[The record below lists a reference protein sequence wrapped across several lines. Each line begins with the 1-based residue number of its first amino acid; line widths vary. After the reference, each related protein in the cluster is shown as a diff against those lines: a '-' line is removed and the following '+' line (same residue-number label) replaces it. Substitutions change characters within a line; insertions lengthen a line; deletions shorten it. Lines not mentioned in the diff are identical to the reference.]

1 MKWFALLSLFLLAS
15 LTFVEVDS
23 EDIDE
28 DDSDGDGV
36 PDDEDD
42 DDDNDGIPDDGK
54 LCNERD
60 QFVVLDPVLSFALHN
75 PSCLVLQRQI
85 NIFVHHLD
93 DDDDDNDDVD
103 DVDEDDEDGDEEE
116 DSGGVQLMCLQ
127 WHFQVREDLLEH
139 LRSSVCPFVRPSH
152 AKNLDQLYTYSL
164 IYASQTHI
172 TIHIPKAHDATI
184 H

>member
-1 MKWFALLSLFLLAS
+1 MCNLYKNIILAAVNMKWFALLSLFLLAS

-54 LCNERD
+54 LCIDEGEQR
-60 QFVVLDPVLSFALHN
+60 FVFDLVLYFAFCN
-75 PSCLVLQRQI
+75 TGCFVLQRQI

-93 DDDDDNDDVD
+93 DDDDDDDD
-103 DVDEDDEDGDEEE
+103 ILDVDEDDEDGDAEE
-116 DSGGVQLMCLQ
+116 DSGAVKLTCWPWQFYLKNSPSLTDFLSEDDDDDGDGVLD
-127 WHFQVREDLLEH
+127 EDEDDGDDEL
-139 LRSSVCPFVRPSH
+139 
-152 AKNLDQLYTYSL
+152 
-164 IYASQTHI
+164 
-172 TIHIPKAHDATI
+172 
-184 H
+184 

>member
-54 LCNERD
+54 FCNGRV
-60 QFVVLDPVLSFALHN
+60 F
-75 PSCLVLQRQI
+75 CLRFTPI
-85 NIFVHHLD
+85 CCF
-93 DDDDDNDDVD
+93 
-103 DVDEDDEDGDEEE
+103 
-116 DSGGVQLMCLQ
+116 
-127 WHFQVREDLLEH
+127 R
-139 LRSSVCPFVRPSH
+139 
-152 AKNLDQLYTYSL
+152 
-164 IYASQTHI
+164 
-172 TIHIPKAHDATI
+172 
-184 H
+184 